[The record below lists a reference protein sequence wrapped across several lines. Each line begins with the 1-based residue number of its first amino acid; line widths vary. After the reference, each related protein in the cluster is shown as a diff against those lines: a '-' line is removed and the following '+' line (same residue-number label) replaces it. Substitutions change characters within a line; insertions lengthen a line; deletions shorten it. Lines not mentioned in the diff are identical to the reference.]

1 MRRFTREEILERYR
15 KKIANHEP
23 IIMNGA
29 GIGIIAEVSDKANID
44 MIMAYCTGPYRMEGQ
59 ASVLGS
65 MPYSNSTE
73 VTRDLARMLRNVKH
87 TPVTAGVS
95 AGDPYYDYE
104 YIINRY
110 IEIGFSGVTNVP
122 SVSRT
127 ADLRLRK
134 YFDDCG
140 LGFDNEIEMAKYCRK
155 VGVFSVFYGYTY
167 DDVRALCQAGV
178 DAIGLHVG
186 GTSGGMLGF
195 KNVPSMD
202 EACEKTSRMLDIAK
216 SENPDVITLS
226 HGGPFDS
233 TSNIE
238 IGFERTGVD
247 GFIGASSL
255 ERIPVEKALMESAK
269 AFLSVKTR

>member
-1 MRRFTREEILERYR
+1 MKQFTREEILERYR
-15 KKIANHEP
+15 KKIAANEP
-23 IIMNGA
+23 LIMNGA
-29 GIGIIAEVSDKANID
+29 GIGIIAGVSDHANID

-59 ASVLGS
+59 ASILGS

-73 VTRDLARMLRNVKH
+73 VTMELGRMLRLVRN

-110 IEIGFSGVTNVP
+110 MEQGFSGITNVP

-127 ADLRLRK
+127 GDTRIRG
-134 YFDDCG
+134 YFDECG
-140 LGFDNEIEMAKYCRK
+140 MGFDNEIEMAKYCRK
-155 VGVFSVFYGYTY
+155 NNIFSVFYGYTY
-167 DDVRALCQAGV
+167 DDVRALCAAGV

-186 GTSGGMLGF
+186 GTSGGLLGF

-202 EACEKTSRMLDIAK
+202 AACEKTQKMLEIAK
-216 SENPDVITLS
+216 QENPDVITLS

-233 TSNIE
+233 AANIKV
-238 IGFERTGVD
+238 GFERTGVD

-255 ERIPVEKALMESAK
+255 ERIPVEKALMDISK
-269 AFLSVKTR
+269 QFLAVKLG

>member
-1 MRRFTREEILERYR
+1 MKQFSRDEILRRYR
-15 KKIANHEP
+15 EKISNHEP
-23 IIMNGA
+23 LIMNGA
-29 GIGIIAEVSDKANID
+29 GIGIIAGVSDHANID

-59 ASVLGS
+59 ASILGS

-73 VTRDLARMLRNVKH
+73 VTMALGRMLRNVRN

-104 YIINRY
+104 YMINRY
-110 IEIGFSGVTNVP
+110 MEMGFSGVTNVP

-127 ADLRLRK
+127 NERRLRG
-134 YFDDCG
+134 YFDQCG
-140 LGFDNEIEMAKYCRK
+140 MGFQNEVDMAAYCRK
-155 VGVFSVFYGYTY
+155 KGIFSVFYGYTD
-167 DDVRALCQAGV
+167 DDVRALCAAGV

-195 KNVPSMD
+195 KDVPSMD
-202 EACEKTSRMLDIAK
+202 AACEKTQRMLEIAK

-233 TSNIE
+233 TPNIR
-238 IGFERTGVD
+238 ICFERTDVD

-255 ERIPVEKALMESAK
+255 ERIPVERALMAATK
-269 AFLSVKTR
+269 DFLAVTTR